1 MSRRTLGGIALALLT
16 AVSLKAQLA
25 PAPAPS
31 PLEVSVKPTGQQRQ
45 VFVFDPHSSASTPEI
60 PVSAPVLSAD
70 IQNVSDKCV
79 IAVSLSTLDKNSEG
93 KVLATGNA
101 SILRQR
107 NGQFDCLASGQT
119 VNHILLSNAFDESL
133 RPITPE
139 VSVDFVI
146 FGDGSTWGP
155 GKDFWANF
163 MPISRCSRKRTSRS
177 AVHRRV
183 RLLPNKVLVSPFFRY
198 SSHL

>member
-25 PAPAPS
+25 PAAAPS

-155 GKDFWANF
+155 GKDLE
-163 MPISRCSRKRTSRS
+163 RKGYLLGEFHAYKQMQSQKNKPECGSQAGAPS
-177 AVHRRV
+177 AQQG
-183 RLLPNKVLVSPFFRY
+183 PG
-198 SSHL
+198 